1 MTEAQT
7 PSSVAATGT
16 QPGILLGAAV
26 SKRTGKGKQA
36 DPDAAKKQEAQR
48 NRKTTI
54 KESAKRREQYTQ
66 LSLLWHEK
74 LLRPVKENVLEQA
87 ARYLTP
93 SEYDDVVEER
103 SLSGLCGYPL
113 CDRPPQKIEQRYHIS
128 RARKKVFDMTELK
141 QYCGGSCMV
150 GSRFYRHQLS
160 EDAIYMRNRSNE
172 LRVDVLPLDFKV
184 QSDAEARQL
193 AEDTAEKQAR
203 RVDDMAWYRQSLI
216 GQMNIPE
223 TVAEK
228 NPLQIVEHEAE
239 AAEFDVAEN
248 LAKLSFAEVEGFA
261 SEVDANR
268 IKKAVRFANQPV
280 NEPAKPT
287 AKTSKRAAAGQA
299 NDADLPQTED
309 DGVLRITVEGR
320 TPEAQQAIDA
330 LDMFGNNDSD
340 GADDT
345 DDDEQITESADPGHF
360 AGLFAEDGQSGLSQF
375 GRMWTLTDRM
385 CTPKTSSFLKDLGQA
400 TSDVIGNAA
409 NYYAAP
415 GDQAM
420 ATRQALLCDGVLGE
434 LQAVMGRLRIDVRV
448 EHEMHV
454 LVSTLELSSSM
465 AVFAAS
471 ELRLLGVMF
480 VLALAR
486 VVDGLRKA
494 VESVAAE
501 LDAEL
506 AGLGMDRS
514 LLNMLA
520 RRMHEGY

>member
-7 PSSVAATGT
+7 PSSVAAAGT

-26 SKRTGKGKQA
+26 SKRTDKGKQT
-36 DPDAAKKQEAQR
+36 DPDAAKKREAQR
-48 NRKTTI
+48 NRKATV
-54 KESAKRREQYTQ
+54 KESAKLREQYTQ

-74 LLRPVKENVLEQA
+74 LLRPVKENVLKQA

-93 SEYDDVVEER
+93 SGYDDVVEER
-103 SLSGLCGYPL
+103 SLSSLCGYPL

-160 EDAIYMRNRSNE
+160 EDAIYMRSRSSE

-203 RVDDMAWYRQSLI
+203 RVGDMAWYRQSLI

-248 LAKLSFAEVEGFA
+248 LAKLSFADVEGFS
-261 SEVDANR
+261 SEVDTNR
-268 IKKAVRFANQPV
+268 IKKAVRFANQPA
-280 NEPAKPT
+280 EPT
-287 AKTSKRAAAGQA
+287 AKTSKRAAVEQA
-299 NDADLPQTED
+299 NDAELPQKD
-309 DGVLRITVEGR
+309 DDRVLRITVEGR

-345 DDDEQITESADPGHF
+345 DDDGQITEPADPGHF

-385 CTPKTSSFLKDLGQA
+385 CTQKTSAFLADLGHA
-400 TSDVIGNAA
+400 SDDVIGNAA
-409 NYYAAP
+409 HYYAAP

-434 LQAVMGRLRIDVRV
+434 LQAVMGRLRIDVWV

-471 ELRLLGVMF
+471 ELRLLGIVF

-494 VESVAAE
+494 VESSAAE

-506 AGLGMDRS
+506 AELGMDRS

-520 RRMHEGY
+520 RRMHERY

>member
-7 PSSVAATGT
+7 PSSVPVAGT
-16 QPGILLGAAV
+16 QPGTLLGAAV
-26 SKRTGKGKQA
+26 SKRTRKDKRT
-36 DPDAAKKQEAQR
+36 DPDAAKRQEAQR
-48 NRKTTI
+48 NRKATI

-74 LLRPVKENVLEQA
+74 LLRPVKENVLKQA

-93 SEYDDVVEER
+93 SGFDDVVEER
-103 SLSGLCGYPL
+103 ALSGLCGYPL
-113 CDRPPQKIEQRYHIS
+113 CDRSPQKIEQRYHIS

-150 GSRFYRHQLS
+150 GSRFYRHQLL
-160 EDAIYMRNRSNE
+160 EDAIYMRSRSNE

-193 AEDTAEKQAR
+193 AKDTAARQAR

-248 LAKLSFAEVEGFA
+248 LAKLSFADVEGFA
-261 SEVDANR
+261 SEADANR
-268 IKKAVRFANQPV
+268 IKKAVRFASSQA
-280 NEPAKPT
+280 AKPT
-287 AKTSKRAAAGQA
+287 VQTSKRAAAEQA
-299 NDADLPQTED
+299 NDADLPQTD
-309 DGVLRITVEGR
+309 SDGVLRITVEGR
-320 TPEAQQAIDA
+320 TPEAQQAIAA

-340 GADDT
+340 DADDT
-345 DDDEQITESADPGHF
+345 DDGGQITESADPGHF

-385 CTPKTSSFLKDLGQA
+385 CTPKTSAFLTDLGHA

-409 NYYAAP
+409 SYYAAP

-420 ATRQALLCDGVLGE
+420 ATRQALLSDGVLGE
-434 LQAVMGRLRIDVRV
+434 LHAVMGRLRIDVWV

-465 AVFAAS
+465 AVFATS
-471 ELRLLGVMF
+471 ELRLLGIVF

-494 VESVAAE
+494 VENAAVE

-506 AGLGMDRS
+506 AGLAMDRS